1 MKIVTRVFSYN
12 FRWLVRQLICEALKF
27 GDDGKQATVMLLEES
42 DLCGP
47 INFVVL
53 VEANNSNFYKNQW
66 NSNFRKLGVFPAP
79 D

>member
-1 MKIVTRVFSYN
+1 MAGEATHLRK
-12 FRWLVRQLICEALKF
+12 ALKF

-47 INFVVL
+47 INFVVP
-53 VEANNSNFYKNQW
+53 VEVNNSNFYKNQW
-66 NSNFRKLGVFPAP
+66 NSNFRKLGAFPAP

>member
-12 FRWLVRQLICEALKF
+12 FRWLARQLICEALKF

-53 VEANNSNFYKNQW
+53 VEAYNSNFYKNQW
-66 NSNFRKLGVFPAP
+66 NSNFRKMGVFPAP

>member
-12 FRWLVRQLICEALKF
+12 FRWLARLLICEALKF

-53 VEANNSNFYKNQW
+53 VEAYNSNFYTNQW